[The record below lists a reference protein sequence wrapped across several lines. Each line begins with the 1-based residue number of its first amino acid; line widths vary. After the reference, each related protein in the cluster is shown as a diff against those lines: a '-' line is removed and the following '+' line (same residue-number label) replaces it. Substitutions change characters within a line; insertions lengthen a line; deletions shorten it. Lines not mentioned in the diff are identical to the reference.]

1 MVTITIPKRE
11 YQGLLEK
18 ALRYEYFRQIIQEDI
33 FTSPPVRDAEKVVQ
47 EFKETNLYIQ
57 KFLNSLK
64 QGLKRSSYFKFYIS
78 RKRHNRNL

>member
-18 ALRYEYFRQIIQEDI
+18 ALRYEYLRQIMEEDI
-33 FTSPPVRDAEKVVQ
+33 FISPPVRNVKKILQ
-47 EFKETNLYIQ
+47 EFKGTNLYNQ

-64 QGLKRSSYFKFYIS
+64 QGLKRSSYFRTK
-78 RKRHNRNL
+78 